1 VGEMGIFTEEPR
13 SATVMA
19 SEASSLLVLS
29 KNKLDVFM
37 RRNPP
42 IEIII
47 SRNLINTLSERLRK
61 ANQEIAHIQQ
71 LMADQSADPED
82 ILEEEPEP

>member
-1 VGEMGIFTEEPR
+1 MGIFTGEPR
-13 SATVMA
+13 SANVMA

-29 KNKLDVFM
+29 KAKLDMFM

-47 SRNLINTLSERLRK
+47 SRNLINTLSERLRT
-61 ANQEIAHIQQ
+61 ANQEIAHLQNLI
-71 LMADQSADPED
+71 ADQGANPED
-82 ILEEEPEP
+82 VLDAEPAT

>member
-1 VGEMGIFTEEPR
+1 MGIFTGEPR
-13 SATVMA
+13 SANVMA

-29 KNKLDVFM
+29 KAKLDMFM

-47 SRNLINTLSERLRK
+47 SRNLINTLSERLRT
-61 ANQEIAHIQQ
+61 ANQEIAHLQNLI
-71 LMADQSADPED
+71 ADQGANPED
-82 ILEEEPEP
+82 VLDDEPAT

>member
-1 VGEMGIFTEEPR
+1 MGIFTGEPR
-13 SATVMA
+13 SANVMA

-29 KNKLDVFM
+29 KAKLDMFM

-47 SRNLINTLSERLRK
+47 SRNLITTLSERLRT
-61 ANQEIAHIQQ
+61 ANQEIAHLQNLI
-71 LMADQSADPED
+71 ADQGANPED
-82 ILEEEPEP
+82 VLDDEPAT